1 MRVSIYARYS
11 SDLQRAASIEDQV
24 LVCTERVVR
33 EKWTLA
39 ATYTDRGISG
49 ASHLRPGYQ
58 KLLEGARKGEFDIV
72 LAEALD
78 RISRDQEHVA
88 SFFKLMSFAGIR
100 IVTLTE
106 GEISE
111 LHVGLKGTM
120 NALFLKD
127 LADKTRRGLRGRIE
141 QGRSGGGLCYGYTIV
156 ENGER
161 GGREIVQ
168 AEAAVVRRIFAD
180 FAAGKSPRRIA
191 AELNREG
198 TPGPGGRP
206 WGDTT
211 IRGHALRGTGVLR
224 NELYVG
230 RLVWNRLRYTK
241 DPSTGRRVSRINPCD
256 DWVFRDV
263 PELRILD
270 DNLWNC
276 AQTRLGAI
284 RNSNRVVN
292 ARATKFW
299 TRRRPQHLLTGRAVC
314 GVCGGPAA
322 PIGKDYIAC
331 STARRQGTC
340 TNRASIRRSEIE
352 RWIVEALRHQ
362 LMAPDLVSE
371 FVRTF
376 NDEINRT
383 SRDRDHRREG
393 LQREQ
398 KDLERRIDTLLGAFA
413 SGALKGPSVQTK
425 LETLEARQGEVAKG
439 LAGLLDEPVRLH
451 PNLAAIYRRKVA
463 ALQNLLENDATRTE
477 AVEIIR
483 SLVDQVIFRPTAEAG
498 LEVELVGDIARMVH
512 LAQNSN
518 QDSPVSGAVHDE
530 FARSVKVVAGARN
543 HLNLLFDAP
552 RLEAQ

>member
-11 SDLQRAASIEDQV
+11 SELQRAASIEDQV
-24 LVCTERVVR
+24 LVCTERVIR
-33 EKWTLA
+33 EKWTLT
-39 ATYTDRGISG
+39 ATYTDHGISG

-58 KLLEGARKGEFDIV
+58 KLLESARKGEYDIV

-88 SFFKLMSFAGIR
+88 FFFKLMSFAGIR
-100 IVTLTE
+100 IVTLAE
-106 GEISE
+106 GEITE

-127 LADKTRRGLRGRIE
+127 LADKTRRGLRGRVE
-141 QGRSGGGLCYGYTIV
+141 QGRSGGGLCYGYRTV

-161 GGREIVQ
+161 GGREIHQ
-168 AEAAVVRRIFAD
+168 AEAAVVRRIFTD
-180 FAAGKSPRRIA
+180 FVAGKSPRRIA
-191 AELNREG
+191 AELNRERIS
-198 TPGPGGRP
+198 GPGGRP

-241 DPSTGRRVSRINPCD
+241 DPATGRRVSRINPRE
-256 DWVFRDV
+256 DWIRRDV
-263 PELRILD
+263 PDLRILEES
-270 DNLWNC
+270 LWTGV
-276 AQTRLGAI
+276 QTRLGAI
-284 RNSNRVVN
+284 RNSESIAK

-299 TRRRPQHLLTGRAVC
+299 TRRRPQHLLTGKAVC

-331 STARRQGTC
+331 SAARRQGTC
-340 TNRASIRRSEIE
+340 TNRASIRRNEIE
-352 RWIVEALRHQ
+352 GWIVEALRRQ
-362 LMAPDLVSE
+362 LMAPDLVGE
-371 FVRTF
+371 FIRTF

-383 SRDRDHRREG
+383 RRDCGQRRHG

-398 KDLERRIDTLLGAFA
+398 RDLDRRIDTLLDAFA

-425 LETLEARQGEVAKG
+425 LETLETRQGEVAKE

-483 SLVDQVIFRPTAEAG
+483 SLVDQVIFRPTTEAG

-518 QDSPVSGAVHDE
+518 ENKPVSGAVLDE
-530 FARSVKVVAGARN
+530 FARSVKVVAGVG
-543 HLNLLFDAP
+543 FEP
-552 RLEAQ
+552 TTFRL

>member
-11 SDLQRAASIEDQV
+11 SDLQRAVSIEDQV

-72 LAEALD
+72 LAE
-78 RISRDQEHVA
+78 DQEHVA

-230 RLVWNRLRYTK
+230 RLVWN
-241 DPSTGRRVSRINPCD
+241 
-256 DWVFRDV
+256 
-263 PELRILD
+263 
-270 DNLWNC
+270 
-276 AQTRLGAI
+276 
-284 RNSNRVVN
+284 
-292 ARATKFW
+292 
-299 TRRRPQHLLTGRAVC
+299 
-314 GVCGGPAA
+314 
-322 PIGKDYIAC
+322 
-331 STARRQGTC
+331 
-340 TNRASIRRSEIE
+340 
-352 RWIVEALRHQ
+352 
-362 LMAPDLVSE
+362 
-371 FVRTF
+371 
-376 NDEINRT
+376 
-383 SRDRDHRREG
+383 
-393 LQREQ
+393 
-398 KDLERRIDTLLGAFA
+398 
-413 SGALKGPSVQTK
+413 
-425 LETLEARQGEVAKG
+425 
-439 LAGLLDEPVRLH
+439 
-451 PNLAAIYRRKVA
+451 
-463 ALQNLLENDATRTE
+463 
-477 AVEIIR
+477 
-483 SLVDQVIFRPTAEAG
+483 
-498 LEVELVGDIARMVH
+498 
-512 LAQNSN
+512 
-518 QDSPVSGAVHDE
+518 
-530 FARSVKVVAGARN
+530 
-543 HLNLLFDAP
+543 
-552 RLEAQ
+552 

>member
-11 SDLQRAASIEDQV
+11 TDLQRAASIEDQV
-24 LVCTERVVR
+24 RVCTERVVR
-33 EKWTLA
+33 EKWTLT
-39 ATYTDRGISG
+39 ATYTDRGLSG
-49 ASHLRPGYQ
+49 ASNLRPGYQ
-58 KLLEGARKGEFDIV
+58 NLLEGARKGEFDIV

-88 SFFKLMSFAGIR
+88 SFFKLMGFAGIR
-100 IVTLTE
+100 IVTLAE
-106 GEISE
+106 GEITE

-127 LADKTRRGLRGRIE
+127 LADKTRRGLRGRVE
-141 QGRSGGGLCYGYTIV
+141 QGRSGGGLCYGYKIAGTD
-156 ENGER
+156 NGER
-161 GGREIVQ
+161 GGREIVEH
-168 AEAAVVRRIFAD
+168 EAAVIRRIFAD

-198 TPGPGGRP
+198 TAGPGGRP

-211 IRGHALRGTGVLR
+211 IRGHALRGTGLLR
-224 NELYVG
+224 NELYIG

-241 DPSTGRRVSRINPCD
+241 DPSTGRRVSRVNPCEE
-256 DWVFRDV
+256 WIYRDV
-263 PELRILD
+263 PELRIVD
-270 DNLWNC
+270 DNLWNRVQ
-276 AQTRLGAI
+276 ARLGAI
-284 RNSNRVVN
+284 RSSDRVAK

-299 TRRRPQHLLTGRAVC
+299 TRRRARHLLTGKAVC

-352 RWIVEALRHQ
+352 TWIIKALRVQ

-376 NDEINRT
+376 NDEINQTR
-383 SRDRDHRREG
+383 RDRDHRRAA

-398 KDLERRIDTLLGAFA
+398 KDLERRIDTLLDAFA
-413 SGALKGPSVQTK
+413 SGALKGSSVQTK
-425 LETLEARQGEVAKG
+425 LEALEARQGVVGKE
-439 LAGLLDEPVRLH
+439 LAGFLDEPVRLH
-451 PNLAAIYRRKVA
+451 PNLAAVYQRKVE
-463 ALQNLLENDATRTE
+463 ALQNLLENEATRTE

-483 SLVDQVIFRPTAEAG
+483 SLVDQVVFRPTAEAG
-498 LEVELVGDIARMVH
+498 LEVELVGDIAKMVH
-512 LAQNSN
+512 LAHSNENSPN
-518 QDSPVSGAVHDE
+518 SGAVHDE
-530 FARSVKVVAGARN
+530 FARSVKVVAGAG
-543 HLNLLFDAP
+543 FEPATF
-552 RLEAQ
+552 RL

>member
-39 ATYTDRGISG
+39 ATYTDRGMSG

-106 GEISE
+106 GEINE

-127 LADKTRRGLRGRIE
+127 LADKTRRGTTRPR
-141 QGRSGGGLCYGYTIV
+141 RSRAVQV
-156 ENGER
+156 EDFAMVTPSSR
-161 GGREIVQ
+161 T
-168 AEAAVVRRIFAD
+168 ASAVVARSSRPRRQWFVASLRT
-180 FAAGKSPRRIA
+180 SPRARA
-191 AELNREG
+191 RAGLRPNSTEEAHTWPWR
-198 TPGPGGRP
+198 PP
-206 WGDTT
+206 WGDST

-230 RLVWNRLRYTK
+230 RLVWNRLRYIK
-241 DPSTGRRVSRINPCD
+241 DPSTGRRVSRINPRE
-256 DWVFRDV
+256 DWIHSRCTRTANRRRQSLESRQDA
-263 PELRILD
+263 LD
-270 DNLWNC
+270 
-276 AQTRLGAI
+276 AI
-284 RNSNRVVN
+284 RNSDRLD
-292 ARATKFW
+292 RWRSDQFW

-352 RWIVEALRHQ
+352 TMDYRSSA
-362 LMAPDLVSE
+362 S
-371 FVRTF
+371 
-376 NDEINRT
+376 T
-383 SRDRDHRREG
+383 S
-393 LQREQ
+393 
-398 KDLERRIDTLLGAFA
+398 
-413 SGALKGPSVQTK
+413 
-425 LETLEARQGEVAKG
+425 
-439 LAGLLDEPVRLH
+439 
-451 PNLAAIYRRKVA
+451 
-463 ALQNLLENDATRTE
+463 
-477 AVEIIR
+477 
-483 SLVDQVIFRPTAEAG
+483 
-498 LEVELVGDIARMVH
+498 
-512 LAQNSN
+512 
-518 QDSPVSGAVHDE
+518 
-530 FARSVKVVAGARN
+530 
-543 HLNLLFDAP
+543 
-552 RLEAQ
+552 

>member
-11 SDLQRAASIEDQV
+11 SDLQRAASIEDQL

-49 ASHLRPGYQ
+49 ASHLRHGFQ

-78 RISRDQEHVA
+78 RISSDQEHVA

-127 LADKTRRGLRGRIE
+127 LADKTRRGLRGRVE

-161 GGREIVQ
+161 GGRKIVQ

-270 DNLWNC
+270 DNLWTC
-276 AQTRLGAI
+276 VQTRLGAI
-284 RNSNRVVN
+284 RNSDRVVN

-322 PIGKDYIAC
+322 PIGKGYIAC

-340 TNRASIRRSEIE
+340 TNRAS
-352 RWIVEALRHQ
+352 
-362 LMAPDLVSE
+362 
-371 FVRTF
+371 
-376 NDEINRT
+376 
-383 SRDRDHRREG
+383 DRDHRREG

-398 KDLERRIDTLLGAFA
+398 KDLERRIDTLLDAFA

-463 ALQNLLENDATRTE
+463 ALQNLLENDATRNE

-530 FARSVKVVAGARN
+530 FARSVKVVAGLQQ
-543 HLNLLFDAP
+543 HP
-552 RLEAQ
+552 

>member
-1 MRVSIYARYS
+1 MRVSLYARYS
-11 SDLQRAASIEDQV
+11 SDLQRAASIEDQL
-24 LVCTERVVR
+24 LVCAERVVH

-49 ASHLRPGYQ
+49 ASNLRPGYQ

-88 SFFKLMSFAGIR
+88 SFFKQMSFAGIR
-100 IVTLTE
+100 IVTLAE
-106 GEISE
+106 GEITE

-127 LADKTRRGLRGRIE
+127 LADKTRRGLRGRVE
-141 QGRSGGGLCYGYTIV
+141 KGRSGGGLCYGYTIART

-161 GGREIVQ
+161 GGRKIVEV
-168 AEAAVVRRIFAD
+168 EAAVVRRIFAD

-191 AELNREG
+191 AELNRER
-198 TPGPGGRP
+198 TLGPRGRP

-230 RLVWNRLRYTK
+230 RLVWNRLRYIK
-241 DPSTGRRVSRINPCD
+241 DPSTGRRVSRVNPCEE
-256 DWVFRDV
+256 WIYRDI
-263 PELRILD
+263 PELRIVD
-270 DNLWNC
+270 DNLWNRV
-276 AQTRLGAI
+276 QTRLGAI
-284 RNSNRVVN
+284 RSSDQVAK

-299 TRRRPQHLLTGRAVC
+299 TRRRPRHLLTGKAIC
-314 GVCGGPAA
+314 GGCGGPAA

-331 STARRQGTC
+331 STARRRGTC

-352 RWIVEALRHQ
+352 TWIIEALRHQ

-383 SRDRDHRREG
+383 RRDRDRRRDG
-393 LQREQ
+393 LEREQ
-398 KDLERRIDTLLGAFA
+398 KELGRRIDILLDAFA

-425 LETLEARQGEVAKG
+425 LEALEARHSEVTKE
-439 LAGLLDEPVRLH
+439 LAGFLDEPVRLH
-451 PNLAAIYRRKVA
+451 PNLAAIYHRKVA
-463 ALQNLLENDATRTE
+463 ALQNLVQNEATRTE

-483 SLVDQVIFRPTAEAG
+483 SLVDEVIFRPTAEAG
-498 LEVELVGDIARMVH
+498 LEVELVGDIAKMVH

-518 QDSPVSGAVHDE
+518 ENSPASGAVHEE
-530 FARSVKVVAGARN
+530 FARSVKVVAGVG
-543 HLNLLFDAP
+543 FEP
-552 RLEAQ
+552 TTFRL